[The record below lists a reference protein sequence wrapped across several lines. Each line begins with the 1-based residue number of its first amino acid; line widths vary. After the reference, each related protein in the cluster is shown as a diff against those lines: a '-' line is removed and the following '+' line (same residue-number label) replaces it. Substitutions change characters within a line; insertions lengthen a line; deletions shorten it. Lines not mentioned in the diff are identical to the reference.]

1 MDNLQYYNLIDQ
13 IRKISL
19 EYKQIISETN
29 NIVYSEI
36 RQYNIIQL
44 KLKS

>member
-1 MDNLQYYNLIDQ
+1 MDNLQYYNLINQ